1 VKRRDG
7 QARSVAPRGLP
18 PRCLQNRH
26 PLRRLAP
33 GRIVKLGAMT
43 TIQSRRKL
51 IVIILLCVALGGA
64 AMRQLAAPGST
75 LRDIGTLL
83 MLLWVPIIGNVISW
97 LISRLRRP
105 APMAPSPFDE
115 RPAFE
120 PQLLVELTLRPPLLP
135 AEDIPVPAGE
145 HRCALVVGNEA
156 FSARWWVPPDRS
168 FRRGIPQA
176 LEVEFLAPQLA
187 MPKFQ
192 AEAGFRML
200 VGESFIGDG
209 RVLRPVEPTRL

>member
-1 VKRRDG
+1 
-7 QARSVAPRGLP
+7 
-18 PRCLQNRH
+18 
-26 PLRRLAP
+26 
-33 GRIVKLGAMT
+33 MT

-105 APMAPSPFDE
+105 ATMAPSPFDE

-120 PQLLVELTLRPPLLP
+120 PQLLVELTLRPPKLP
-135 AEDIPVPAGE
+135 ADDIPVPAGE
-145 HRCALVVGNEA
+145 HRCALVIGNEA

-187 MPKFQ
+187 LPKFQ

>member
-1 VKRRDG
+1 MKRRDG
-7 QARSVAPRGLP
+7 QARSVAPRGVP

-168 FRRGIPQA
+168 FRRGSPQA

-187 MPKFQ
+187 LPKFQ

>member
-1 VKRRDG
+1 
-7 QARSVAPRGLP
+7 
-18 PRCLQNRH
+18 
-26 PLRRLAP
+26 
-33 GRIVKLGAMT
+33 MT

-156 FSARWWVPPDRS
+156 FSARWRVPPDRS

>member
-1 VKRRDG
+1 MKRRDG

-120 PQLLVELTLRPPLLP
+120 PQLLVELTLRPPKLP

-156 FSARWWVPPDRS
+156 FSARWRVPPDRS

>member
-1 VKRRDG
+1 
-7 QARSVAPRGLP
+7 
-18 PRCLQNRH
+18 
-26 PLRRLAP
+26 
-33 GRIVKLGAMT
+33 MT

-51 IVIILLCVALGGA
+51 IVIILLCVAVGGA
-64 AMRQLAAPGST
+64 VLRQLATPGST

-97 LISRLRRP
+97 LIARVRRP
-105 APMAPSPFDE
+105 APPAPSPFDE
-115 RPAFE
+115 RASFE

-156 FSARWWVPPDRS
+156 FSARWWVPPGLL
-168 FRRGIPQA
+168 FRRGTTQA
-176 LEVEFLAPQLA
+176 LEMEFLAPDVALPRFGPGA
-187 MPKFQ
+187 SFK
-192 AEAGFRML
+192 ML

-209 RVLRPVEPTRL
+209 RVLRPVEPA

>member
-1 VKRRDG
+1 MKRRDG